1 MYQAPILLSSRMIKH
16 VRTHTVKTM
25 TMAFSSEATKSSTST
40 FDEGYMFKHFNPTD
54 EHSQLRQLMKSFVE
68 REVGLI

>member
-1 MYQAPILLSSRMIKH
+1 
-16 VRTHTVKTM
+16 M